1 MRDKL
6 FINKDDTSPSLA
18 IRLTT
23 RAMRLLFLLKM
34 FQYTFL
40 EFELLFVLPNGS
52 AKLIAYVVYSI
63 FVSAW
68 GFLVWAERGYRNKMN
83 LQPSRCTKIKCSC
96 CNSRKKHPRW
106 FKYKNWMY
114 FLLLYLSLVYVN
126 YMTQLLLTGKRV
138 VSEGIHFFLGRHG
151 KYVTCEEI
159 SSYIWQL
166 HIGAVLI
173 HFKTSRLFKNYYLH
187 NGPFEADDR
196 SITNEKEISE

>member
-23 RAMRLLFLLKM
+23 RAMRLLFFLKM

-68 GFLVWAERGYRNKMN
+68 GFLVWAERGYRNN

-114 FLLLYLSLVYVN
+114 FLLLYLSLVLVN
-126 YMTQLLLTGKRV
+126 FMIQLFFTGIKMVRQ
-138 VSEGIHFFLGRHG
+138 GIDIISRRHG
-151 KYVTCEEI
+151 KNVTCEEI
-159 SSYIWQL
+159 SSFIWQF

-173 HFKTSRLFKNYYLH
+173 HFMTSRLFKNYYLH